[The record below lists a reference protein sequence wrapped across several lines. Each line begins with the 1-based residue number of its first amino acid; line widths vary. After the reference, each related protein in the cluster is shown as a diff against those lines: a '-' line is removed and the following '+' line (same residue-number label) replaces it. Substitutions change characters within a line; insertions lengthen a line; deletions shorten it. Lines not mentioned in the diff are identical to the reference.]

1 MFSTYDEVAKHQ
13 EKCIQEL
20 KQLQQR
26 LDELPKKLNDCGLQ
40 KLNSVC
46 FVPAKIYH
54 TNEIMVHLGNDYF
67 VERTSFQARDIAER
81 RIKVYQKNLDEL
93 KDQKKKQDKIRIVE
107 IKEPVQQVQE
117 TKDKHI
123 KPQVEQQ
130 QNTTKKIAQETKQ
143 EDKKQDQIVKQSE
156 NDAQENSN
164 KQATNTTSSLSHI
177 LSLMNKANFKMEDY
191 VSDEELE
198 EDQDDVEIEESE
210 EQEKIQIKSS
220 STPTQKSNLKKQ
232 ASNSQEKRKSVQFG
246 ESEKVIFEPTNE
258 QRPEDLLKQK
268 DQQIKDRIAKLDQRA
283 KELGKEE
290 EEQQQ
295 KPVIKENIM
304 DKIKP
309 QKEESQKASKKK
321 VKHTFDEE
329 EEEEEEE
336 VEQEQPKKISKFK
349 QRMMEQK
356 K

>member
-1 MFSTYDEVAKHQ
+1 MFSTYEEITKHQ
-13 EKCIQEL
+13 EKCITEL

-26 LDELPKKLNDCGLQ
+26 LDELPKKLNDYGLQ

-54 TNEIMVHLGNDYF
+54 TNEIMVHLGGDYF

-93 KDQKKKQDKIRIVE
+93 KEQKKKQDKSRIVE

-117 TKDKHI
+117 NKDKPI
-123 KPQVEQQ
+123 KPKVEQQ
-130 QNTTKKIAQETKQ
+130 QSTTKKTTQEIKQ
-143 EDKKQDQIVKQSE
+143 EDKKQEQNAKQSE
-156 NDAQENSN
+156 NDNQEDNN
-164 KQATNTTSSLSHI
+164 KQSTSSLSHI
-177 LSLMNKANFKMEDY
+177 LQLMNKANFKIDDY

-232 ASNSQEKRKSVQFG
+232 SSNSQEKRKSVQFG

-258 QRPEDLLKQK
+258 QKPEDLLKQK

-283 KELGKEE
+283 KELGNEEE
-290 EEQQQ
+290 EEQ
-295 KPVIKENIM
+295 KPVITENIM

-321 VKHTFDEE
+321 VKHEFDEE
-329 EEEEEEE
+329 EDET
-336 VEQEQPKKISKFK
+336 EQEQPKKISKFK